1 MGRKELAAEIADFCT
16 QYQLMERPQDTIIK
30 RHSTLKHLEY
40 SWFVDHLIHKL
51 IAKAKYLKDMDN
63 QRLEK
68 LIAELEK
75 VRADLADY
83 E

>member
-30 RHSTLKHLEY
+30 RHSIEKHLEY
-40 SWFVDHLIHKL
+40 SWFVNYLIHKL
-51 IAKAKYLKDMDN
+51 ITKAKYIKDMDH

-75 VRADLADY
+75 VRSDLEYD
-83 E
+83 